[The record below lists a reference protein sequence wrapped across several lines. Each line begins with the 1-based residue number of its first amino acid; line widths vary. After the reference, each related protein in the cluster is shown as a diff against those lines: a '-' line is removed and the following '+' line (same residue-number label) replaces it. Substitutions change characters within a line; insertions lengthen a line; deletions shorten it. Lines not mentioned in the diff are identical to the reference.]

1 MKKSL
6 VILFAA
12 TLGLAACNTEKKGP
26 GGLVYK
32 IHKSGGKEK
41 IKEGDVVKL
50 NFIQKNER
58 DSVLGSTYDSEQAQV
73 FPVGKKQYA
82 GDMQDVLTLFGE
94 GDSATFKINLDTM
107 AFHSKQPKPEQ
118 FKNDKYIV
126 FTVKIE
132 KVFKKGPKEADS
144 TFQKRAGDFFQA
156 DYKADMEKKKNAEA
170 GKIKAYIAD
179 NNLKVETSASGLQY
193 VITAPGTGAKAV
205 DGDTVKVNYT
215 GKFTKKGED
224 KKYKVFDTSDE
235 KVAKEAKVHQ
245 PGRPY
250 GPTKMVI
257 GGTVPGFT
265 EALKLVGKGGKITA
279 IIPSKLGY
287 GEQGGGPIAPYSPLV
302 FEIEI
307 VDIIKPKAG
316 TAVPAPATPAPA
328 ADSHAG
334 HNH

>member
-12 TLGLAACNTEKKGP
+12 TLGLAACNTEKKGS
-26 GGLVYK
+26 GGLLYT
-32 IHKSGGKEK
+32 IHKSEGKEK
-41 IKEGDVVKL
+41 IKEGDIVKL
-50 NFIQKNER
+50 HFTQKNER
-58 DSVLGSTYDSEQAQV
+58 DSILGSTYDNEQAQI
-73 FPVGKKQYA
+73 FPVGKKQYD

-118 FKNDKYIV
+118 FKNDKYLV

-156 DYKADMEKKKNAEA
+156 DFKADMDKKKNAED

-179 NNLKVETSASGLQY
+179 NNLKVQTSTTGLQY
-193 VITAPGTGAKAV
+193 VVNAAGAGVKAV
-205 DGDTVKVNYT
+205 DGDTVSVNYT
-215 GKFTKKGED
+215 GKFTKKGTD

-235 KVAKEAKVHQ
+235 KIAKDAKVFQ
-245 PGRPY
+245 EGRPY
-250 GPTKMVI
+250 GPTKMVV

-265 EALKLVGKGGKITA
+265 EAIKLVGKGGKITA

-302 FEIEI
+302 FDIEI

-316 TAVPAPATPAPA
+316 SAPA
-328 ADSHAG
+328 APAAPSAG
-334 HNH
+334 HDGHGH